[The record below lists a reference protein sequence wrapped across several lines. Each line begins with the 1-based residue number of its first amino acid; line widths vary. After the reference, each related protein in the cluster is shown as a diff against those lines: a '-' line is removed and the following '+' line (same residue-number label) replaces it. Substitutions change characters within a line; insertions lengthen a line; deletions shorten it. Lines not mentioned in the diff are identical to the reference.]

1 MDKPSIAHSADV
13 LVVGAG
19 PVGTTAACALA
30 TQGVNVILCEAGPTS
45 AQDLR
50 ASTFHAPT
58 LEMLDELGVAGA
70 IIDYGLKAPVY
81 HFRERQTGE
90 VVEFDMGELEKE
102 TRFPFRIQC
111 EQHVM
116 AAMLAERIEAHPD
129 ASVLYE
135 HRVLRFEQ
143 HADHVTTEV
152 ETPYSIERIRSRYLV
167 AADGSNSVIRK
178 WLGVDFAGFTY
189 PEKFLCL
196 STELELSGHIDG
208 LCYVNYIADP
218 DEWLVLLR
226 TPNVWRVLVP
236 ADEDTSDAE
245 LLSDATRDAI
255 FDGLIGKKDVSTTH
269 RTIYRVHQRVVEKFN
284 HGRIVLAGDA
294 AHLNNPLGGFGMN
307 SGIHDVWDLKDRI
320 VRCLEHGH
328 DEDEFD
334 LYDLKRRT
342 VTNAFIQAQTIQN
355 KELLEHGAEEGHAR
369 RFARMQATA
378 ADPERRHQFLLR
390 QSMIQSLRDAAAIG
404 PATGEEKRNA

>member
-1 MDKPSIAHSADV
+1 MRSADV

-19 PVGTTAACALA
+19 PVGTTAAYALA
-30 TQGVNVILCEAGPTS
+30 KQDIDVILCEAGPTS

-58 LEMLDELGVAGA
+58 LEMLDELGIAEPV
-70 IIDYGLKAPVY
+70 IDYGLKAPVY
-81 HFRERQTGE
+81 HFRERRTGE
-90 VVEFDMGELEKE
+90 VVEFDMGELGDD

-116 AAMLAERIEAHPD
+116 AAMLAERLEAHSSAD
-129 ASVLYE
+129 VLYE
-135 HRVLRFEQ
+135 HRVIRFEQ
-143 HADHVTTEV
+143 HANHVITEV
-152 ETPYSIERIRSRYLV
+152 ETPYSIERIRSRYVV
-167 AADGSNSVIRK
+167 AADGSNSIVRK

-196 STELELSGHIDG
+196 STELELGEHIDG

-236 ADEDTSDAE
+236 ADENTSDAE
-245 LLSDATRDAI
+245 LLSDSTRDAV
-255 FDGLIGKKDVSTTH
+255 FDGLIGQPDVDTAH

-284 HGRIVLAGDA
+284 HGRVFLAGDA

-307 SGIHDVWDLKDRI
+307 SGIHDVWNLKDRI
-320 VRCLEHGH
+320 VRCLAHGH
-328 DEDEFD
+328 DEAEFD
-334 LYDLKRRT
+334 RYDLERRT

-369 RFARMQATA
+369 RFARMRATA
-378 ADPERRHQFLLR
+378 ADPERRRRFLLR
-390 QSMIQSLRDAAAIG
+390 QSMIESLRDAAAIG
-404 PATGEEKRNA
+404 GEEGHA